1 MPSENVEQE
10 DEKRMSERLSFEGN
24 VNSDDLTTGRH
35 SLESNVNSDD
45 PTTVAAVA
53 ESMVE

>member
-10 DEKRMSERLSFEGN
+10 DEKRMSDRLSFEGN